1 MLYNQDLSKPLA
13 TLFAGVDISKGFNK
27 VDHKKIVTILAEWIP
42 GWLLKI
48 VVSYLSGR
56 TLTLRRQQHTSGT
69 EQMPGGTGAG
79 TPLGL
84 LLFLVL
90 FNGAGPKAS
99 KVSIGEQITVP
110 RRQRK
115 PMDKGKVKWVDDG
128 SLMASLDMARC
139 LVPDTRP
146 DLQRPVPYRGRFEM
160 RLPRELNKLQDEMDS
175 LNTYATNHLMSIN
188 HQKTKVLLFS
198 RHRKYD
204 FVPEIQ
210 LIPNENIEVVEEMK
224 IVGFV
229 LRSDMKTCSNTEYIV
244 KKAYAR
250 MWIVRRLKAL
260 GASRTRLVDVLQKQ
274 VLSVLQLAVPAWD
287 CLLTAQERT
296 DIERVLRTGLRII
309 WGEDYI
315 SFEQVLG
322 DFGLKTM
329 QQTRNQIVNKFVRR
343 TIQHNK
349 FSKWFCIQPES
360 QIQTRR
366 RQYNYKPVPSR
377 TAAFGRSAIPTFT
390 HIANK
395 LKQLPS
401 SS

>member
-1 MLYNQDLSKPLA
+1 
-13 TLFAGVDISKGFNK
+13 
-27 VDHKKIVTILAEWIP
+27 
-42 GWLLKI
+42 
-48 VVSYLSGR
+48 
-56 TLTLRRQQHTSGT
+56 
-69 EQMPGGTGAG
+69 
-79 TPLGL
+79 
-84 LLFLVL
+84 
-90 FNGAGPKAS
+90 
-99 KVSIGEQITVP
+99 
-110 RRQRK
+110 
-115 PMDKGKVKWVDDG
+115 
-128 SLMASLDMARC
+128 
-139 LVPDTRP
+139 
-146 DLQRPVPYRGRFEM
+146 
-160 RLPRELNKLQDEMDS
+160 MDS
-175 LNTYATNHLMSIN
+175 LNTYAINHLMSIN

-210 LIPNENIEVVEEMK
+210 LIPNENIEVVEGMK

-229 LRSDMKTCSNTEYIV
+229 SRSDMKTCSNTEYIV

-366 RQYNYKPVPSR
+366 RQYSYKPVPSR

-390 HIANK
+390 NIANN